1 MLKLSLEKLQATLMF
16 HCLLRTMLTQP
27 VIITW
32 NNYIKKVCVCVCVLG
47 VYTFIQ
53 GVQVLVWVRE
63 P

>member
-1 MLKLSLEKLQATLMF
+1 MLKLSVGKLQATLMF

-32 NNYIKKVCVCVCVLG
+32 NNYIKKVCVCVLG

-53 GVQVLVWVRE
+53 GVQVLVGVRE